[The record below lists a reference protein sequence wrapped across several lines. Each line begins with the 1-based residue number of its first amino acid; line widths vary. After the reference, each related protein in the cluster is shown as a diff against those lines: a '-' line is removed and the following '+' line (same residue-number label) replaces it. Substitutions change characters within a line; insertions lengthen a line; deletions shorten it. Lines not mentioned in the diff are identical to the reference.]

1 MASHPQVAYGSSGS
15 AVRTMQSYL
24 VRLGYSLPIYG
35 VDGIF
40 GSETRRAVIRFQA
53 NNWLVQDGICGPKTW
68 AALDA
73 AIAKLN
79 QPSQPSAPAK
89 PKVPAL
95 TKVTDATAAPA
106 MTSNADYAY
115 RTDIQLLINNADVTG
130 DVGKRII
137 SATFT
142 DNEDGE
148 ADDFQITLE
157 DSDNA
162 VVQKWLTKEAE
173 NRPTTNKN
181 GGKATMIPMIVQVN
195 PKGDGRN
202 IALACGEFELDDVT
216 MKGPPQQV
224 TMKGTSVAY
233 ASGMRDVKHYTAWEN
248 ITLLN
253 IARKIARDGAYNVSY
268 LTQKEVKYKRKE
280 QIGETDIAFLQKLC
294 KDAGLALKVTDGT
307 LVIFDKK
314 EYEEKATVRTILWG
328 DGSYSTYNLDM
339 KLAQKYYVACH
350 LKYKD
355 DKGVEYEGE
364 YVPPGSEYTTEYLAR
379 GYQDVT
385 GTSVRTLQKY
395 LVQFG
400 YSLGDY
406 SPDGSFGYYTEQA
419 VLSFQKDHGIT
430 QDGICGEKTWAAIW
444 KQAGVILEVSSEPVT
459 SNAEAR
465 KQAEYKIREA
475 NKGEKSGSFTMPG
488 DVSLCAGLTVNVA
501 GFGDFDG
508 KYIIEQSKHSISRSS
523 GYKTSINLREV
534 ITGYTITGWKKQGN
548 YWYYY
553 DQNGNMQTG
562 WLKDNGKWYYLG
574 SDGAMVTGWQ
584 KIRGKWYYF
593 NGSGAM
599 QTGWLKDKGK
609 WYYLDG
615 SGIMQTGWVTINRK
629 CYYFNSSGVWIK

>member
-15 AVRTMQSYL
+15 AVWTMQSYL

-40 GSETRRAVIRFQA
+40 GSETRRAVINFQA

-106 MTSNADYAY
+106 VTSNASGAA
-115 RTDIQLLINNADVTG
+115 RTEVQLLINNADVTV
-130 DVGKRII
+130 DIAKRII

-148 ADDFQITLE
+148 SDDFQITLE

-181 GGKATMIPMIVQVN
+181 GGKATMIPLILQVN

-224 TMKGTSVAY
+224 TMKGTSLAY
-233 ASGMRDVKHYTAWEN
+233 ASGMRDEKHYIAWEN

-253 IARKIARDGAYNVSY
+253 IAKKIAKTGAYGVMY
-268 LTQKEVKYKRKE
+268 LTQKEVKYTRKE

-294 KDAGLALKVTDGT
+294 AAAGLSLKVTDGT
-307 LVIFDKK
+307 IVIFDKK
-314 EYEEKATVRTILWG
+314 EYEGKAAVRTIQRG
-328 DGSYSTYNLDM
+328 DGSYSTYSFDM

-364 YVPPGSEYTTEYLAR
+364 YVPPGSEYTTTYVAY
-379 GYQDVT
+379 GYSGSAVK
-385 GTSVRTLQKY
+385 TLEKY
-395 LVQFG
+395 LEQFG
-400 YSLGDY
+400 YSL
-406 SPDGSFGYYTEQA
+406 DGCGTDGFFGTVTTDA
-419 VLSFQKDHGIT
+419 VKQFQKDHGIT
-430 QDGICGEKTWAAIW
+430 QDGECGEKTWAAIW
-444 KQAGVILEVSSEPVT
+444 KQAGVILKVSSEPVT

-523 GYKTSINLREV
+523 GYRTTIQLREV
-534 ITGYTITGWKKQGN
+534 ITGYTNTGWKKQGN

-553 DQNGNMQTG
+553 DANGNLKTG

-574 SDGAMVTGWQ
+574 SNGAMVTGWQ

-615 SGIMQTGWVTINRK
+615 SGVMQTGWVTINRK
-629 CYYFNSSGVWIK
+629 WYYFNSSGVWIK

>member
-53 NNWLVQDGICGPKTW
+53 NNRLVQDGICGPKTW

-73 AIAKLN
+73 AIARLN
-79 QPSQPSAPAK
+79 KPSQPSATEK
-89 PKVPAL
+89 QKVPAL

-106 MTSNADYAY
+106 VTSNASGAA
-115 RTDIQLLINNADVTG
+115 RTEVQLLINNADVTG
-130 DVGKRII
+130 DIAKRII

-148 ADDFQITLE
+148 SDDFQITLE

-173 NRPTTNKN
+173 NRHITNQK
-181 GGKATMIPMIVQVN
+181 GGKATMIPLILQVN
-195 PKGDGRN
+195 PNGDGRN

-224 TMKGTSVAY
+224 TMKGTSLAY
-233 ASGMRDVKHYTAWEN
+233 ASGMRDEKHYIAWEN

-253 IARKIARDGAYNVSY
+253 IAKKIAKTGAYGVMY
-268 LTQKEVKYKRKE
+268 LTQKEVKYTRKE

-294 KDAGLALKVTDGT
+294 AAAGLSLKVTDGT

-314 EYEEKATVRTILWG
+314 EYEGKATVRTIQRG
-328 DGSYSTYNLDM
+328 DGSYGTYSFDM
-339 KLAQKYYVACH
+339 KLAQKSYVACH
-350 LKYKD
+350 LKYKN
-355 DKGVEYEGE
+355 DKGVEYEGT
-364 YVPPGSEYTTEYLAR
+364 YALPGSDYTTEYLAR
-379 GYQDVT
+379 GYRDVT

-395 LVQFG
+395 LLQFG
-400 YSLGDY
+400 YSLGGY
-406 SPDGSFGYYTEQA
+406 SPGGSFGYYTEQA
-419 VLSFQKDHGIT
+419 VRSFQKDHGIT
-430 QDGICGEKTWAAIW
+430 QNGICGKSTWAAIW

-459 SNAEAR
+459 SNAEAK
-465 KQAEYKIREA
+465 KQAEYKLREA
-475 NKGEKSGSFTMPG
+475 NIGEKSGSFTMLG

-523 GYKTSINLREV
+523 GYKTTINLREV
-534 ITGYTITGWKKQGN
+534 VTGYTNTGWTKQGD

-553 DQNGNMQTG
+553 DSNGNLKTG
-562 WLKDNGKWYYLG
+562 WLKDKGYWYYLDN
-574 SDGAMVTGWQ
+574 SGAMVKGWL

-609 WYYLDG
+609 WYYLGG
-615 SGIMQTGWVTINRK
+615 SGVMQTGWVTINRK
-629 CYYFNSSGVWIK
+629 WYYFNKYGVWIK

>member
-68 AALDA
+68 AALEA
-73 AIAKLN
+73 AIANLD
-79 QPSQPSAPAK
+79 QPSTPSTQTQSAPK
-89 PKVPAL
+89 TPAL
-95 TKVTDATAAPA
+95 EKVTSATAAPA
-106 MTSNADYAY
+106 MTSNADCAY
-115 RTDIQLLINNADVTG
+115 RTELQLLINNADVTG
-130 DVGKRII
+130 DVAKRII

-173 NRPTTNKN
+173 NRPNTNKN
-181 GGKATMIPMIVQVN
+181 GGKATLIPMIVQVN
-195 PKGDGRN
+195 PKGNGRN

-224 TMKGTSVAY
+224 TMKGTSLTY
-233 ASGMRDVKHYTAWEN
+233 TSGMRDKKHYTAWEN

-253 IARKIARDGAYNVSY
+253 IARKIAKAGAYNVSY

-280 QIGETDIAFLQKLC
+280 QIGETDITFLQKLC
-294 KDAGLALKVTDGT
+294 KEAGLSLKVTDGT
-307 LVIFDKK
+307 LVIYEKK
-314 EYEEKATVRTILWG
+314 EYENKASVRTIRRG
-328 DGSYSTYNLDM
+328 DGSYGTYSFDM
-339 KLAQKYYVACH
+339 KLAQKYYAVCH

-355 DKGVEYEGE
+355 DKGAEYEGE
-364 YVPPGSEYTTEYLAR
+364 YAPPGSEYTTAYLAY
-379 GYQDVT
+379 GYSGDA
-385 GTSVRTLQKY
+385 VRTLEKY
-395 LVQFG
+395 LEQFG
-400 YSLGDY
+400 YSL
-406 SPDGSFGYYTEQA
+406 DGYGTDGFYGTVTTDA
-419 VLSFQKDHGIT
+419 VTQFQKDHGLT
-430 QDGICGEKTWAAIW
+430 QDGVCGEKTWAAIW
-444 KQAGVILEVSSEPVT
+444 KQAGAILEVSSEPVT
-459 SNAEAR
+459 SNAEA
-465 KQAEYKIREA
+465 KQQAEYKLREA
-475 NKGEKSGSFTMPG
+475 NKGEKSGTFTMPG
-488 DVSLCAGLTVNVA
+488 DVSLCAGLTVRVE

-523 GYKTSINLREV
+523 GYKTTINLREV
-534 ITGYTITGWKKQGN
+534 VTGYTSTGWKQQGS

-553 DQNGNMQTG
+553 DANGNLKTG
-562 WLKDNGKWYYLG
+562 WLNEKGKWYYLG
-574 SDGAMVTGWQ
+574 TGGAMVTGWQ

-593 NGSGAM
+593 NSSGVM
-599 QTGWLKDKGK
+599 QTGWLKDSGK
-609 WYYLDG
+609 WYYLNS
-615 SGIMQTGWVTINRK
+615 SGVMVTGWQTINRK
-629 CYYFNSSGVWIK
+629 TYYFNKSGVWTK